1 MAQSIKSLFS
11 TGTSRGLGALVK
23 GPRITRTLK
32 DIKLKTKQL
41 EDKVER
47 AKKRG
52 LIRQAAYCKGVARR
66 MIRPAKKG
74 ESSKPGKPPRMHN
87 GSKAFKLSINWG
99 YSNSGGYSVA
109 GPAQITNRNVP
120 GALHKGGRSVA
131 VRSFPKK
138 KNRAESDLRKKK
150 RKQRRRN
157 SKGQFVADRRFKQGP
172 APAMGGRVVQK
183 VKKRPF
189 MDKALKITL
198 KNFPGM
204 FRGSVVR

>member
-11 TGTSRGLGALVK
+11 TGTSRGLGALAK

-41 EDKVER
+41 EDKVQR
-47 AKKRG
+47 ANKRS

-74 ESSKPGKPPRMHN
+74 EVSKPGKPPRMHR

-99 YSNSGGYSVA
+99 YSNSGRYSVA

-131 VRSFPKK
+131 VKSFSKK
-138 KNRAESDLRKKK
+138 RNKEESELRKKK
-150 RKQRRRN
+150 RKERRRD
-157 SKGQFVADRRFKQGP
+157 KRGRFVADRKFKKGP

-189 MDKALKITL
+189 MDKALKLTL
-198 KNFPGM
+198 KNFPGQ
-204 FRGSVVR
+204 FRGSVVK